1 MINKCNNSWLTERLN
16 SRPML
21 HIIQHSKIM
30 EIMQHYSIKESNT
43 ATGYQL
49 WCMSIANLLALSIMH
64 RNAMMV
70 NSYHFVTQIYHY
82 RMELVRSYFLQYSSP
97 SKGTSVSSLC
107 GRSMGMYKTVI
118 RQLFSTLKFSVFAN
132 NLFWSSCRY
141 ITVFE
146 VIYNFWKVPNLN
158 FIRLNLDSS
167 AIWPLQSQ

>member
-1 MINKCNNSWLTERLN
+1 MHKCNHWLIAEYQMINKCNNSWLTERLN

-64 RNAMMV
+64 RNAMIV

-82 RMELVRSYFLQYSSP
+82 RMELVGSYFLQYSSP

-118 RQLFSTLKFSVFAN
+118 RQLLWNLKTSCLTLIQAG
-132 NLFWSSCRY
+132 C
-141 ITVFE
+141 
-146 VIYNFWKVPNLN
+146 IYLWNFQ
-158 FIRLNLDSS
+158 I
-167 AIWPLQSQ
+167 